1 MTVKNLIQQVEYLM
15 GRQPE
20 RYMMQLINDAL
31 MDMSAKIQHHS
42 LQKKQNLN
50 QNLIKIAS
58 IECPVCLPNKKVL
71 PEDEQVKVNKNNI
84 NSLLPKEEYIQVR
97 KTFYLSMYTR
107 RWCKQSIKK
116 LLHLGKSLDAISIK
130 DLEWLTKR
138 NLTKDQSSIL

>member
-1 MTVKNLIQQVEYLM
+1 MKIKKINKKVDVLLIEWV
-15 GRQPE
+15 
-20 RYMMQLINDAL
+20 
-31 MDMSAKIQHHS
+31 
-42 LQKKQNLN
+42 
-50 QNLIKIAS
+50 
-58 IECPVCLPNKKVL
+58 KKVL

-138 NLTKDQSSIL
+138 NLPKDQSSIL